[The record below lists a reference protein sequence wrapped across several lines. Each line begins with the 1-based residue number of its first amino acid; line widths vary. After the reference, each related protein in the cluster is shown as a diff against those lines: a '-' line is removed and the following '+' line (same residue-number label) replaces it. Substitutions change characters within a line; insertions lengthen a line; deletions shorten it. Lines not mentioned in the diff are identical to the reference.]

1 MVRLIASL
9 AAVLLLAPA
18 RPALAADTEARD
30 HPLLSR
36 MPGFEIDEA
45 VVLDFDQVPF
55 AGAGGRGATVEGKH
69 TTITYVLDAAKAA
82 KAPSEAQIV
91 QNHVNALRKLGGAV
105 VAQDERNAWLEV
117 KRGGAT
123 TWVHVRARDQGEAYV
138 LDIVEGKAMAQE
150 VTADAGALAADI
162 AATGKAAVYGIYFD
176 TGKAEVKPESRPALE
191 QIAAVLVRD
200 PSLRLHVVGHTDAVG
215 DVAMN
220 LKLSQARAEAVVK
233 ELTTRH
239 GVAAARL
246 RPAGVGPLA
255 PAASNRDEAGRARN
269 RRVELVAW

>member
-1 MVRLIASL
+1 
-9 AAVLLLAPA
+9 
-18 RPALAADTEARD
+18 
-30 HPLLSR
+30 
-36 MPGFEIDEA
+36 
-45 VVLDFDQVPF
+45 
-55 AGAGGRGATVEGKH
+55 
-69 TTITYVLDAAKAA
+69 
-82 KAPSEAQIV
+82 
-91 QNHVNALRKLGGAV
+91 
-105 VAQDERNAWLEV
+105 V

-150 VTADAGALAADI
+150 VTADAGALAADL

-200 PSLRLHVVGHTDAVG
+200 PSLRLHVVGHTDAIG